1 METIE
6 IDRAELSALIE
17 RIEEA
22 IEHDLALSV
31 DDMQLLL
38 SVITTLCTVQSQL
51 EQDDVTLHKLR
62 KLLGM
67 VRQSEQRRTTSGKSN
82 SKKHKQ
88 GQPRKRNKRT
98 TSTPKKEYHLMNTYH
113 KGDVCPCCARG
124 KLYKYEPAK
133 LLRITGHARYEATLH
148 MVERLRCNGC
158 QEVYTAHLPDS
169 VLADGDAN
177 QMYGYSARS
186 IMAIDKFYSGTPYHH
201 QENLADL
208 FGFSISASTIFD
220 QCEMVANDVMP
231 VFYEMERYA
240 ANALRFSIDDT
251 HNRILEQQPELRDK
265 RNGNGKQLRT
275 GVYSS
280 GLIAENENHE
290 VILFKTSLGHAGEHL
305 DDILKKRDTNLLAPL
320 VMSDALSSNLITEIM
335 IKACYCNAHARRQFY
350 DLESQYPDEIAW
362 VLDTYGKIWEHE
374 AIIREK
380 QMDDE
385 ARLSYHQQHS
395 LPVMQSLYDWARSR
409 QQADDFEEHSTLGK
423 AIRYFSKHYEKLIM
437 FCREPGA
444 LIDNNRMEEKLK
456 ILIRGRKLAH
466 FYKTTI
472 GASVANV
479 LISII
484 ATTAQAGENIYD
496 YLTALQRYRKQVA
509 IAPTDWL
516 PWAYRNTLANLAKY
530 TFDAGGST
538 LCDTS

>member
-265 RNGNGKQLRT
+265 RNGNGKQ
-275 GVYSS
+275 
-280 GLIAENENHE
+280 
-290 VILFKTSLGHAGEHL
+290 
-305 DDILKKRDTNLLAPL
+305 
-320 VMSDALSSNLITEIM
+320 
-335 IKACYCNAHARRQFY
+335 
-350 DLESQYPDEIAW
+350 
-362 VLDTYGKIWEHE
+362 
-374 AIIREK
+374 
-380 QMDDE
+380 
-385 ARLSYHQQHS
+385 
-395 LPVMQSLYDWARSR
+395 
-409 QQADDFEEHSTLGK
+409 
-423 AIRYFSKHYEKLIM
+423 
-437 FCREPGA
+437 
-444 LIDNNRMEEKLK
+444 
-456 ILIRGRKLAH
+456 
-466 FYKTTI
+466 
-472 GASVANV
+472 
-479 LISII
+479 
-484 ATTAQAGENIYD
+484 
-496 YLTALQRYRKQVA
+496 
-509 IAPTDWL
+509 
-516 PWAYRNTLANLAKY
+516 
-530 TFDAGGST
+530 
-538 LCDTS
+538 